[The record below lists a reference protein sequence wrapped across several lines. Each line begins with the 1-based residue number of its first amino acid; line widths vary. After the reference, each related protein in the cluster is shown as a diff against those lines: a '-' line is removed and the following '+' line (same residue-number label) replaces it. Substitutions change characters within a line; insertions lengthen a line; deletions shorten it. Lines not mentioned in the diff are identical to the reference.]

1 MAAGSGSIIE
11 AVDYNTI
18 RNKVIAIMGAGS
30 GQSGY
35 GQTLLSSS
43 VAIGNTVTKA
53 QWDALRWDIVNARVH
68 QDGVTPTVVQAVSGQ
83 PIRYGAGHPNNQ
95 YNLQADTLVANK
107 WLVGTGQFVVDS
119 GTSAVRGSA
128 WQSNVSAVCTVT
140 FGTAD
145 QARWFF
151 NSGGKIRITSSRSGG
166 TGSPQNNAWTNLLDT
181 AGITELA
188 GNSGGLDFYELTSAD
203 QVLRSVPGSGA
214 YTSNVYSISA
224 RCNVANNVGGTA
236 NIVYLTVTFTDSYV
250 YTGSGGTTFPDLV
263 DGTLSIDVSELRASG
278 NLLPNGTGPFTITR
292 PSYSITSITGS

>member
-1 MAAGSGSIIE
+1 MAAGTGSIIE

-35 GQTLLSSS
+35 GQTILSSS

-53 QWDALRWDIVNARVH
+53 QWDALRWDIVNARIH
-68 QDGVTPTVVQAVSGQ
+68 QDGITPSVIQAVSGQ

-95 YNLQADTLVANK
+95 YDLQADTLTSNK
-107 WLVGTGQFVVDS
+107 WLIGTGQFVIDA
-119 GTSAVRGSA
+119 GTSAIRSSS
-128 WQSNVSAVCTVT
+128 WLSNVSAICTVT

-151 NSGGKIRITSSRSGG
+151 NSGGKIRVTSSRSGG
-166 TGSPQNNAWTNLLDT
+166 TGSPQNNSWTNLLDS
-181 AGITELA
+181 AGTTELS
-188 GNSGGLDFYELTSAD
+188 GNSGGLDFYELTTAD

-214 YTSNVYSISA
+214 YAGNVYTVSA

-263 DGTLSIDVSELRASG
+263 DGNLTVSVDELRASG
-278 NLLPNGTGPFTITR
+278 NLLPAGTGPFTLAR